1 MADETDQSEET
12 PCPPCRGTGKLTST
26 LGGTA
31 HEVPCPWCEGSGRFI
46 AGHDAQQAESG
57 GEPGVHGQSSAPVS
71 DD

>member
-57 GEPGVHGQSSAPVS
+57 GESGVHGQLSAPVS